1 MLKKNDIVTEWPS
14 DCVTGSFADD
24 WPYGIFHISIVTI
37 TWSPSPGCCLAVMVW
52 KCVAAHVGTILPT
65 VLDWGPL
72 SNNSPSSESACLQI
86 DSPWLA
92 PPPTPR
98 TRAHCPPPQCAWYSV
113 LDTSPFRVCTVLY
126 CTVLHCTVLD
136 THDCWHLY
144 SEWTL
149 GLSRN
154 LCRPP
159 TTQHNYTAS
168 HRTLH
173 QQIRVMRL

>member
-1 MLKKNDIVTEWPS
+1 M
-14 DCVTGSFADD
+14 
-24 WPYGIFHISIVTI
+24 ISI
-37 TWSPSPGCCLAVMVW
+37 PGCCCLVVMVW

-126 CTVLHCTVLD
+126 CTVLHCTVLYWTLMTAD
-136 THDCWHLY
+136 ISIQSGHWAWVETCADLPPLNITTQLHIALCINRLTLQIYIMDKLRL
-144 SEWTL
+144 EWTL
-149 GLSRN
+149 RQPAL
-154 LCRPP
+154 P
-159 TTQHNYTAS
+159 
-168 HRTLH
+168 
-173 QQIRVMRL
+173 